1 DNYKDDKGY
10 FMKHAVLRMLV
21 LMINS
26 DLEKVKDGIAVTLAV
41 NGLMISGRIIPRDDF
56 YNIEQNLVL
65 KTFRESGR
73 KSLTTEQIS
82 KEEDDLTYLKNID
95 TLHLTDA
102 IYVIG
107 TQKVPTTTT
116 TSIIV
121 DIDSI
126 DAYNMGSMNYLER

>member
-1 DNYKDDKGY
+1 
-10 FMKHAVLRMLV
+10 MKHVVLRMLV

-26 DLEKVKDGIAVTLAV
+26 DLEKVKEGVAVTLAV

-56 YNIEQNLVL
+56 YDIEQNLVL
-65 KTFRESGR
+65 KTFRDSGR
-73 KSLTTEQIS
+73 KSLTTAQIS
-82 KEEDDLTYLKNID
+82 KEDDDLTYLKNID

-102 IYVIG
+102 IYLTG

-116 TSIIV
+116 TNIIV

-126 DAYNMGSMNYLER
+126 DAYNMGSMNYLDR